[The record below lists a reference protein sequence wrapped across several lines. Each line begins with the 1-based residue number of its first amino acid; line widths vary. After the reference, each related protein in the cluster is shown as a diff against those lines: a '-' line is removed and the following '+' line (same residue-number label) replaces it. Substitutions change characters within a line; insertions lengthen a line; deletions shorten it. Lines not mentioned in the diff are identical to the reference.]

1 MVLKII
7 VSKIMTDDEMLSREG
22 DHFNEGHYTRI
33 IDEDAD
39 VYTDSGKLLLKLR
52 KNVIP
57 KELTDQA
64 LKSYRTVSRVK
75 RDNRGSAA
83 GTIDRRKLP
92 PYVGEFI
99 NAKKFRTGFISSY
112 SGKKSKQ
119 NVGNLAPSNIAGY
132 FDKINRNL
140 INEGGNPC
148 RLTAFNRDHPQ
159 LWEQSLDFLKAV
171 DRKFHELVPE
181 AHKRQW
187 LRCQSVPEFAIKDTA
202 YSTITVNY
210 SWRTAAHK
218 DAGDFEKGFGNL
230 IVIEDHQNPNGYD
243 GAYTGFPQYGVAAN
257 VRTGDF
263 MALDVHEYHANTEFR
278 PRGDP
283 IRIGQ
288 CSAKDIA
295 NEWYFN
301 RLSVVCYLR
310 ANMVMCKKK
319 VLL

>member
-1 MVLKII
+1 
-7 VSKIMTDDEMLSREG
+7 MLSREG
-22 DHFNEGHYTRI
+22 DHFNEAHYKQI
-33 IDEDAD
+33 INEDAD
-39 VYTDSGKLLLKLR
+39 VYTDSGELLLKLR

-75 RDNRGSAA
+75 RNNRGGAA
-83 GTIDRRKLP
+83 GAIDRNRLP
-92 PYVGEFI
+92 PYVGEYI
-99 NAKKFRTGFISSY
+99 NPQKFRTCFISNY

-119 NVGNLAPSNIAGY
+119 NIGNLAPSNIVGY
-132 FDKINRNL
+132 YDKRDRNV
-140 INEGGNPC
+140 IHQGGAPC
-148 RLTAFNRDHPQ
+148 RLTAFNRDHPE

-171 DRKFHELVPE
+171 DRQFYQLVPE

-187 LRCQSVPEFAIKDTA
+187 CRAQSVPEFAIKDTA
-202 YSTITVNY
+202 FSTVTVNY
-210 SWRTAAHK
+210 SWRTASHK
-218 DAGDFEKGFGNL
+218 DAGDFIKGFGNL

-243 GAYTGFPQYGVAAN
+243 GGYTGFPQYGIAAN

-263 MALDVHEYHANTEFR
+263 MAMDVHEYHANTEFR

-288 CSAKDIA
+288 CSLKDVA

-301 RLSVVCYLR
+301 RLAIVCYLR
-310 ANMVMCKKK
+310 SSMVNCKA
-319 VLL
+319 